1 VTTQKTGYLSYLVP
15 TIGDIIFVSL
25 LFVLVTTSETGLL
38 HDGDTGYHIRT
49 GEIILKSW
57 HVPTEDPFSNQRPP
71 LKWTTHEWLA
81 EVLMASIFKSAG
93 LTGVVVFFA
102 LLLTITHW
110 SLYYLLRSKSQN
122 IILVTTI
129 TLLATA
135 SSSIHWLARPH
146 IFSLSLTLIW
156 YYLLDEFQYRNKK
169 TLIYLPFLMLLWV
182 NLHAGY
188 FFALVLLFIY
198 LAGNVVHAVVGF
210 PQHVDH
216 HRQKAQLLLYTLLF
230 SILACLINPIGYE
243 ILRFPAQLTSN
254 RFIMDRVT
262 EFMSPNFHEI
272 LPFKYMLLAV
282 IGLLALSRKS
292 LNLIET
298 SLLLVL
304 SYMALYSARYI
315 SLYAII
321 AAPILLKISENTL
334 SELPGAVSH
343 FVTARNAN
351 LLKIDGQMKGNFWP
365 LAGMIVVI
373 GLAMTGTI
381 RFRFSDKIF
390 PIGAVKFLTR
400 EHLNGKMFND
410 DEFGDYIIF
419 AAWPTYQVFMDGRS
433 DMYGE
438 KFGAP
443 YLKVANVQPG
453 WKEILDKFQI
463 EFVVFGT
470 DSALT
475 AALRMQPGWRPVYTD
490 TVATIFVKK
499 DSLNDHSFAN
509 NPEPKFEAI
518 D

>member
-1 VTTQKTGYLSYLVP
+1 VTAQKPGYLSYLLP
-15 TIGDIIFVSL
+15 SIGNIIFVSL
-25 LFVLVTTSETGLL
+25 LFVLVTASETRLL

-49 GEIILKSW
+49 GEIILKTW
-57 HVPTEDPFSNQRPP
+57 QVPTEDPFSNQRPP

-81 EVLMASIFKSAG
+81 EVLMAALFKTAG
-93 LTGVVVFFA
+93 LTSVVVFFA
-102 LLLTITHW
+102 FLLTITHW
-110 SLYYLLRSKSQN
+110 SLYFLLRSKSEN
-122 IILVTTI
+122 IILVTTV

-146 IFSLSLTLIW
+146 VFSLSLTLIW
-156 YYLLDEFQYRNKK
+156 YFLLDEFQYREKK

-188 FFALVLLFIY
+188 FFALVLLSIY
-198 LAGNVVHAVVGF
+198 LAGNVVQAIVGF
-210 PQHVDH
+210 PEQVDH
-216 HRQKAQLLLYTLLF
+216 HRQKARMLLCTLFF

-254 RFIMDRVT
+254 RFIMDRVS
-262 EFMSPNFHEI
+262 EFMSPNFHEV
-272 LPFKYMLLAV
+272 LPFKYMLLAM
-282 IGLLALSRKS
+282 IGVLALSRKS

-298 SLLLVL
+298 ALLLLL

-321 AAPILLKISENTL
+321 AAPILLKVSENTL
-334 SELPGAVSH
+334 SEMPGSVSD
-343 FVTARNAN
+343 FFRVRNSN
-351 LLKIDGQMKGNFWP
+351 LLIMEEQIKGKFWP
-365 LAGMIVVI
+365 LAGTLIVISLV
-373 GLAMTGTI
+373 LTGTI
-381 RFRFSDKIF
+381 RFRFNEKIF
-390 PIGAVKFLTR
+390 PVAAVESLKR
-400 EHLNGKMFND
+400 EHINGKMFND
-410 DEFGDYIIF
+410 DEFGDYMIF

-453 WKEILDKFQI
+453 WKEILDKFKI

-475 AALRMQPGWRPVYTD
+475 AALRMQPEWHPVYTD

-499 DSLNDHSFAN
+499 NSLNDRLLAK
-509 NPEPKFEAI
+509 NPQTIKTIE
-518 D
+518 